1 MGNEQS
7 HGTYLESQMA
17 TATGK
22 DVSTLQNHY
31 TDFQKDCP
39 NGLLSPQKF
48 TELCEKVLGSSKAE
62 EFKTRAFGRFG
73 KHSNGT
79 INFRDFLMVV
89 HLTSNGSPEDKLRTM
104 FSLYDKD
111 GNGSIDAAEMERG
124 VCCLLRSMQ
133 TLMWVCC
140 SVLRDVY
147 QMMGECEFG
156 QGKAMFEMM
165 DKDSDGKITQ
175 EEFIKASMEDVEL
188 CKMLSMKN

>member
-1 MGNEQS
+1 MGSQLTMGNEQS

-79 INFRDFLMVV
+79 INYRDFLMVV

-104 FSLYDKD
+104 FTLYDKD
-111 GNGSIDAAEMERG
+111 GNGVIEAWEMKVFSVMCTACWVRMNG
-124 VCCLLRSMQ
+124 ARRTTCLR
-133 TLMWVCC
+133 
-140 SVLRDVY
+140 
-147 QMMGECEFG
+147 
-156 QGKAMFEMM
+156 
-165 DKDSDGKITQ
+165 
-175 EEFIKASMEDVEL
+175 
-188 CKMLSMKN
+188 

>member
-22 DVSTLQNHY
+22 DVSTLQSHY

-111 GNGSIDAAEMERG
+111 GNGSIDAAEMERL
-124 VCCLLRSMQ
+124 VC
-133 TLMWVCC
+133 
-140 SVLRDVY
+140 
-147 QMMGECEFG
+147 
-156 QGKAMFEMM
+156 
-165 DKDSDGKITQ
+165 
-175 EEFIKASMEDVEL
+175 
-188 CKMLSMKN
+188 

>member
-1 MGNEQS
+1 MGSQLTMGNEQS

-73 KHSNGT
+73 KPSNGT
-79 INFRDFLMVV
+79 
-89 HLTSNGSPEDKLRTM
+89 PEDKLRTM

-111 GNGSIDAAEMERG
+111 GNGSIDAAEME
-124 VCCLLRSMQ
+124 
-133 TLMWVCC
+133 

-165 DKDSDGKITQ
+165 DKDSDGKIT
-175 EEFIKASMEDVEL
+175 EAEFIKASMEDVEL
-188 CKMLSMKN
+188 CRMLSMK